1 MTDTFPYT
9 AESACLSPLCVL
21 QHAKRNAPSYEGAIK
36 SNGGAAQETGPPKEK
51 EMGYQGC
58 PCYRDYFLKYGEYCD
73 RNGQSCADCPLL
85 EVARKKSGN

>member
-1 MTDTFPYT
+1 VAPLRQRRSQSKRQKLSRQ
-9 AESACLSPLCVL
+9 AEMRE
-21 QHAKRNAPSYEGAIK
+21 HAPSYEGAIK
-36 SNGGAAQETGPPKEK
+36 SNGGAAQEAGPPKEK